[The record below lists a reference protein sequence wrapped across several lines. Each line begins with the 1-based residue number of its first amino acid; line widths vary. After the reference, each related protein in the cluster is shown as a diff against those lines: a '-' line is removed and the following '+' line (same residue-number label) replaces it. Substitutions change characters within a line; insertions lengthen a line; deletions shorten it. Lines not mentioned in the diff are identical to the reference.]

1 MVSRDNP
8 YDMQIKLIMIGDVG
22 IRILVFF
29 YSVLI
34 IVLVQV
40 LGKRTFCFDTPTT
53 PFPQRLSQQL
63 ALTLKLKISIW
74 MESA

>member
-1 MVSRDNP
+1 MASRDNP

-22 IRILVFF
+22 IRIKVLF

-40 LGKRTFCFDTPTT
+40 LGKRSFCFDTST
-53 PFPQRLSQQL
+53 PFPQSLSQQL
-63 ALTLKLKISIW
+63 ALTLKLKISI
-74 MESA
+74 